1 MSFQNYDTFNQAG
14 QPDASGGGPAA
25 PAQQDPAMGSQV
37 AENAPGQFPAGNG
50 GDPGSAGG
58 QQQGGDAKTTLWYV
72 LESVLLF
79 LSHPLLVANATARH
93 DNILDDK
100 FKEIEVGL

>member
-25 PAQQDPAMGSQV
+25 PAQQDPALAPQV
-37 AENAPGQFPAGNG
+37 SENAPGQFPAGNG

-72 LESVLLF
+72 LESIFLF
-79 LSHPLLVANATARH
+79 SFHPLLVAHETACH
-93 DNILDDK
+93 GSLLDAK
-100 FKEIEVGL
+100 FKDMEVGL